1 MGATMGGTPLGEPD
15 HRVATGFRGEDRG
28 DVGNLISLDHEGG
41 EELYIRGG
49 GHNHLASTFVR
60 RSMRAVVAV
69 PE

>member
-1 MGATMGGTPLGEPD
+1 
-15 HRVATGFRGEDRG
+15 
-28 DVGNLISLDHEGG
+28 LDHEGG